1 MMAAMANSF
10 GKEIILL
17 ETLGEYV
24 EEVEEVLM
32 KHMTTQEGKQGETD
46 H

>member
-10 GKEIILL
+10 GKILILL

-24 EEVEEVLM
+24 EEVEEILM
-32 KHMTTQEGKQGETD
+32 KGLSA
-46 H
+46 